1 MGSFDFRDTEFLT
14 VGTLGP
20 RGERVFYLQG
30 RGDHYEGEP
39 RLVSLR
45 LEKQQVAAL
54 ADYLDRVLDDLPQS
68 DLGPLPD
75 DLSLREPVV
84 SEFTVASLGV
94 AYSTDDD
101 RLIVVAEEMVEL
113 DEDDDEEPDVDH
125 VRWSLR
131 REQVVGLITRAR
143 EVIAAGRPPCV
154 YCSRPLDPRNGDWC
168 ACSN

>member
-1 MGSFDFRDTEFLT
+1 MSSFDFRETEFLT

-30 RGDHYEGEP
+30 RGDHDMGEP

-54 ADYLDRVLDDLPQS
+54 ADYLARVLEDLPEGEVGPTPE
-68 DLGPLPD
+68 DLG
-75 DLSLREPVV
+75 LREPVIA
-84 SEFTVASLGV
+84 EFTVASLGV
-94 AYSTDDD
+94 AYSNDDD
-101 RLIVVAEEMVEL
+101 RLIVMAEEMLEE
-113 DEDDDEEPDVDH
+113 EDDDESDQVPDH

-131 REQVVGLITRAR
+131 REQVIGLVARAR
-143 EVIAAGRPPCV
+143 EVVAAGRPPCE
-154 YCSRPLDPRNGDWC
+154 YCGRPVEPRNGDWC